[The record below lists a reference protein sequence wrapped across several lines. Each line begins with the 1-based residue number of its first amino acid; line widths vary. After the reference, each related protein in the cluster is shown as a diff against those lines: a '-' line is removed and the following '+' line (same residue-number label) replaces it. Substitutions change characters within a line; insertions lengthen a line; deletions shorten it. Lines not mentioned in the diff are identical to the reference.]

1 MTQSLNNTLLND
13 HEEIRGEAGLKKK
26 NPRENGNENTA
37 YQNLQNTKQFEEVS
51 LEL

>member
-26 NPRENGNENTA
+26 KSKG
-37 YQNLQNTKQFEEVS
+37 KWK
-51 LEL
+51 